1 MHQKSIS
8 FASCILQ
15 TFLYL
20 AFAVTE
26 CLILVVMSYD
36 RFVVICH
43 PLKYTLIMS
52 WRVFVILAATCWVFS
67 FLLASLHTKLI
78 LRLPFCGPQ
87 NVNHF
92 FLSNHVSIQIS
103 LCRHKTQSSRSF
115 CRLCDGLTGASVL
128 AVSFLYMNPG
138 GHPGDPLEGGP
149 QKLHLCVVGLFFGC
163 AISMYM
169 VP

>member
-1 MHQKSIS
+1 MVMHQKSIS

-52 WRVFVILAATCWVFS
+52 WRVFVIVCALPATVSMVALKFMPES
-67 FLLASLHTKLI
+67 PRFLLEVSL
-78 LRLPFCGPQ
+78 
-87 NVNHF
+87 
-92 FLSNHVSIQIS
+92 SA
-103 LCRHKTQSSRSF
+103 
-115 CRLCDGLTGASVL
+115 TGVL
-128 AVSFLYMNPG
+128 A
-138 GHPGDPLEGGP
+138 
-149 QKLHLCVVGLFFGC
+149 
-163 AISMYM
+163 
-169 VP
+169 